1 MNVLFVTSVA
11 VVAADPPQSRKLFI
25 DALGLPLEGE
35 GDGYYSS
42 GSIPGSKH
50 FGVWP
55 LSQAAEACFGTPEW
69 PAGRVIPQAS
79 IEFEVEDADA
89 VAAAGG
95 ELERAGY
102 ELLHPARTEPWG
114 QTVARLLTEDGLI
127 VGISYAPPLARRAD
141 GLSVTDA
148 PPQTGPAHPSVARG
162 DSRPWRCCWPLNPL
176 PADGE
181 PGTIQRG
188 AGRPG
193 WPSAHRRRGRHDGE
207 RGAQGR

>member
-1 MNVLFVTSVA
+1 MNVLFVASVA
-11 VVAADPPQSRKLFI
+11 VIAADPPQSRRLFM

-42 GSIPGSKH
+42 GSIAGSKH

-79 IEFEVEDADA
+79 IEFEVADA
-89 VAAAGG
+89 ESVAAAGE
-95 ELERAGY
+95 ELQRAGY

-127 VGISYAPPLARRAD
+127 VGISYAPAL
-141 GLSVTDA
+141 
-148 PPQTGPAHPSVARG
+148 
-162 DSRPWRCCWPLNPL
+162 
-176 PADGE
+176 
-181 PGTIQRG
+181 
-188 AGRPG
+188 
-193 WPSAHRRRGRHDGE
+193 HDE
-207 RGAQGR
+207 DTA